1 MKDQRNGI
9 QGVKIRTIN
18 YVMIAMACVLY
29 VFVLFATFQTTRKY
43 ERMASNTDDYIAS
56 VKAAAMV
63 QKGSDILTEQ
73 VRLYVVTADPKYAE
87 SYFQEANED
96 RLRERGLEIL
106 DGFAAS
112 VAVQE
117 YLELALQH
125 SYDLMERER
134 QAMKLVATAQGGEAG
149 RLPRDLLTV
158 KLPEEDAALDAQAQ
172 LDKARE
178 MVFDTGYQDAK
189 ALILSNIDFFL
200 DRVLAGTEEAQ
211 SASMNAL
218 HSQLIWLQVCIT
230 VLFLMNILLFF
241 FITTLIVKP
250 LQVFIRN
257 IRDNQAL
264 EVIGSYEFKYLAQ
277 TYNTIYEVKNANE
290 TMLRRRSER
299 DSLTGA
305 GNRSAFDHL
314 RESMLY
320 SKRPI
325 TLMLVDVDQFKLV
338 NAQFGHE
345 TGDRVLQHVA
355 GLLSSK
361 FRATDMVFRIG
372 GDEFA
377 VTLINSTEKA
387 SLALAGKI
395 DEINGRL
402 RAGEDGIPPVSLS
415 AGIATS
421 LTGFEEKLYR
431 MADAALCKV
440 KENGRSGCAF
450 FEEEMERGGA

>member
-1 MKDQRNGI
+1 MKNQQSGI
-9 QGVKIRTIN
+9 RGVKIRTIN

-43 ERMASNTDDYIAS
+43 EQMASNTDDYIAS

-73 VRLYVVTADPKYAE
+73 VRLYVVTGDPKYAE
-87 SYFQEANED
+87 GYFQEANEN

-117 YLELALQH
+117 YLEMALQH

-134 QAMKLVATAQGGEAG
+134 QAMKLVAAARDGEEG

-158 KLPEEDAALDAQAQ
+158 RLPEEDAALDAQAQ

-200 DRVLAGTEEAQ
+200 DRVLESTEEAQ
-211 SASMNAL
+211 GASMTVL
-218 HSQLIWLQVCIT
+218 RSQLSWLQLCIT

-264 EVIGSYEFKYLAQ
+264 ELVGSYEFKYLAQ
-277 TYNTIYEVKNANE
+277 TYNTIYEIKNAHE
-290 TMLRRRSER
+290 TMLRKRDER

-305 GNRSAFDHL
+305 ANRSSFDHL

-325 TLMLVDVDQFKLV
+325 TLMLVDVDKFKQV
-338 NAQFGHE
+338 NDQFGHE
-345 TGDRVLQHVA
+345 MGDRVLQRVA
-355 GLLSSK
+355 GLLSTR

-377 VTLINSTEKA
+377 VTLIDSTEKA
-387 SLALAGKI
+387 SLALVGKI

-421 LTGFEEKLYR
+421 LTGFDEKLYR

-440 KENGRSGCAF
+440 KEDGRCGCAF
-450 FEEEMERGGA
+450 YKEGMECGGI